1 MAEIHLFQ
9 NDETQK
15 ALYFEPSYYAHL
27 LANNDRHFVTITGSA
42 KYQFEGK
49 STVVDVAPGHQ
60 WSGIPEGLLTPYYP
74 WIDTTLYLHLI
85 FPDIIPEKKWFKLEN
100 WAPFV
105 TISGIDKGG
114 DNHNGGWAVYDFG
127 LDPGYT
133 TIKPFKM
140 PQGRIGLV
148 SIWATVR
155 VRGGL
160 FDLFRI
166 GYTLT
171 VTGVLV
177 DAQVEPIG

>member
-1 MAEIHLFQ
+1 MVAKIGSSLQIEEEHSMEIHIFENKP
-9 NDETQK
+9 NDF
-15 ALYFEPSYYAHL
+15 ALYFASPHRLHMPGA
-27 LANNDRHFVTITGSA
+27 NDRHLVTLTGA
-42 KYQFEGK
+42 CKYPFEGSNSEEWSD
-49 STVVDVAPGHQ
+49 STLH
-60 WSGIPEGLLTPYYP
+60 
-74 WIDTTLYLHLI
+74 LHLI